1 MDTITLRDLRIG
13 DAGWLIE
20 QHARLYAD
28 AEGFDETFEALVA
41 EILAAYIR
49 DHDPSGERA
58 WIAEQNGQRLGSIF
72 CVRDD
77 ARTAKLRLFLLT
89 PAARGKG
96 LGLRLLTTCMT
107 YARNSGYQRMV
118 LWTHESHTAAC
129 ALYAATGWRLTSS
142 VPVHNFG
149 VDLVE
154 QSWEIDL

>member
-20 QHARLYAD
+20 QHARIYAD

-72 CVRDD
+72 CVRED

-107 YARNSGYQRMV
+107 YAR
-118 LWTHESHTAAC
+118 TAGINAWC
-129 ALYAATGWRLTSS
+129 CGPTKATPPPARFTPQPAG
-142 VPVHNFG
+142 G
-149 VDLVE
+149 
-154 QSWEIDL
+154 